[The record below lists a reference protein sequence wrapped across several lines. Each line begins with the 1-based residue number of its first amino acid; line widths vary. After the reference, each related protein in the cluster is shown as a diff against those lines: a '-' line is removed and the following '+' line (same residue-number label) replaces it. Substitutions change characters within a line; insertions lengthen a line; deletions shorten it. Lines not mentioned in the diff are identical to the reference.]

1 MTVPSAGLPGG
12 MPPSAT
18 QECCGVVS
26 ASAVPVTADLD
37 GGNVPAARI
46 LGGLKGVSAWASS
59 EQSLFLADK

>member
-1 MTVPSAGLPGG
+1 